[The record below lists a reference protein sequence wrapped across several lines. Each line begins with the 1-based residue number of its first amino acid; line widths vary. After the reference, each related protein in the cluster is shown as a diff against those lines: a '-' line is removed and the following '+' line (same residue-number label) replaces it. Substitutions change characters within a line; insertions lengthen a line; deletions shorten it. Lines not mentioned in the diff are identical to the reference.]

1 MFAKYSSCDACNVE
15 VKDYLK
21 EEITGTY
28 SEYTDDQVK
37 CKLAMEGPKAEVP
50 WCCIVLF
57 SCVYV

>member
-1 MFAKYSSCDACNVE
+1 MFVKYSSCDAYNVG

-37 CKLAMEGPKAEVP
+37 HKLLDDAYN
-50 WCCIVLF
+50 L
-57 SCVYV
+57 